1 MRDYRTSDG
10 SNLLNKV
17 KENKEL
23 FTKLYNKL
31 IECNVIYKEEIEEV
45 INGLPQV

>member
-23 FTKLYNKL
+23 LNKK
-31 IECNVIYKEEIEEV
+31 IEYEHNRVK
-45 INGLPQV
+45 NK

>member
-17 KENKEL
+17 KENKDSL
-23 FTKLYNKL
+23 NKKLNMNT
-31 IECNVIYKEEIEEV
+31 IE
-45 INGLPQV
+45 